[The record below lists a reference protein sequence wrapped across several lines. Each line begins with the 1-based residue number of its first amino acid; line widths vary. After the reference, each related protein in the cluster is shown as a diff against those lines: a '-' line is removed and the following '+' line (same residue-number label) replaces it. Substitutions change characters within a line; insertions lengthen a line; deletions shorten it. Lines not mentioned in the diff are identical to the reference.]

1 MAKLTAAKVRT
12 MRHGG
17 RAKHE
22 ERHCDEHGLI
32 LRVQPT
38 GGKSWVQR
46 VTVGGKRIVVGLG
59 GYPTVTLKEARET
72 ALANRRLARQGVDPR
87 KARKT
92 APTFRAV
99 AEAVIAVN
107 AETWRGGMDGKSAGQ
122 WLASLNDYAYPVLGS
137 MAVDAVTT
145 ADVLRVV
152 KPIWNTKRETASRVR
167 QRISA
172 IMRYAMAQGHRADD
186 PASDA
191 ILQALPKGR
200 TATKH
205 HRAIHYSKAGDAVRK
220 VRDSKAWT
228 ATKLLFEFL
237 VLTAARSGE
246 ARMAAWD
253 EVDVEGATWTVP
265 AERMKAGREHRV
277 PLSPRCVALLR
288 EAQAV
293 PRTKRTADSR
303 LVFPSLTGKVISD
316 ATVGKLLREQGIDAT
331 AHGFRSTFR
340 DWAAEQTDA
349 PHSVM
354 EAALAHAIPNAV
366 EAAYARSDLFEK
378 RRELMQRWAEFV
390 GG

>member
-1 MAKLTAAKVRT
+1 MAELTAAKVRT

-17 RAKHE
+17 RVSHE

-152 KPIWNTKRETASRVR
+152 APIWNEKRETASRVR

-191 ILQALPKGR
+191 ILQVLPKGR
-200 TATKH
+200 AATKH
-205 HRAIHYSKAGDAVRK
+205 HRAIHYALAGEAVRK
-220 VRDSKAWT
+220 VRESNAWT
-228 ATKLLFEFL
+228 ATKLLFEYM
-237 VLTAARSGE
+237 VLTCARSGE
-246 ARMAAWD
+246 VRMATWD
-253 EVDVEGATWTVP
+253 EVDVNAATWTVP
-265 AERMKAGREHRV
+265 AERMKAGKEHRV
-277 PLSPRCVALLR
+277 PLPKRCVAILR
-288 EAQAV
+288 EAEGL
-293 PRTKRTADSR
+293 PRASG
-303 LVFPSLTGKVISD
+303 LLFPSMNGKTISD
-316 ATVGKLLREQGIDAT
+316 ATVGKLLRQQGVDAT

-340 DWAAEQTDA
+340 DWAAEQTDT
-349 PHSVM
+349 PHAVM
-354 EAALAHAIPNAV
+354 EAALAHTIPNAA
-366 EAAYARSDLFEK
+366 EAAYARSDLLTK
-378 RRELMQRWAEFV
+378 RRELMQRWSDFV
-390 GG
+390 AA